1 MRGGQHEAVAVE
13 KCYNRE
19 LESDEVRGRARIAKG
34 RGRTRTDECEVAM
47 RERRRKEEREKR
59 GEARRMDGYRGG
71 GGYEWVGDGRC
82 QGRERARACE
92 KDKREKVERERE
104 VWVRARGTVGTAVS

>member
-1 MRGGQHEAVAVE
+1 
-13 KCYNRE
+13 
-19 LESDEVRGRARIAKG
+19 
-34 RGRTRTDECEVAM
+34 
-47 RERRRKEEREKR
+47 
-59 GEARRMDGYRGG
+59 MDTEGG

-92 KDKREKVERERE
+92 KDKRVRREKVERERE